1 MGILLCMLGG
11 VSKGHSSADGVPLRG
26 DIHTLVVGDPG
37 LGKSQMLQ
45 VRVIACRMLQAT
57 MRYRSCS
64 KNSAHRQC

>member
-45 VRVIACRMLQAT
+45 VRAIACRMLEPLCHPLQRVTGVAN
-57 MRYRSCS
+57 RL
-64 KNSAHRQC
+64 